1 MKTTANGTTAAQVNN
16 TNREKMNAAPVVA
29 SYNNEKSRHL
39 AALADRYG
47 IDRPAAFYRAARR
60 YECRLEWLA
69 EMEAG
74 DSRRYMWA
82 REEFY
87 KTQDRAR
94 RNLEKYCTKPEDLR
108 REMWFNSD
116 PRGYAIKLDAPAVL
130 PVHRDFGGN
139 YILAPEF

>member
-1 MKTTANGTTAAQVNN
+1 MKTNNNGNNANNSNETRNAAAMVASNNN
-16 TNREKMNAAPVVA
+16 TEKA
-29 SYNNEKSRHL
+29 RHL

-60 YECRLEWLA
+60 YECQLERLA
-69 EMEAG
+69 EIEAG